1 MIEQIYTQ
9 LCKRPSDINEHLPT
23 LSAYA
28 SECETVLELG
38 VRGVVSS
45 WAFAH
50 GLLNNGSTTKR
61 LFCNDL
67 VACDISKLE
76 TECAKENIDVQ
87 HAWISDLDLP
97 TEPNSFDLVFIDTFH
112 VYGQLKRELEKFGKV
127 AKKYILMH
135 DTTVDAIRGELLRLN
150 MNADQMTKMTGIPKD
165 ELTRGLQPAIDEFL
179 VKYPEWKLHKDLTNN
194 NGLTILKRV

>member
-1 MIEQIYTQ
+1 M
-9 LCKRPSDINEHLPT
+9 CKRPSDINEHLPT

-50 GLLNNGSTTKR
+50 GLQNNGSTTKR
-61 LFCNDL
+61 LFCN
-67 VACDISKLE
+67 ISKLE

-87 HAWISDLDLP
+87 HAWISDQDLP
-97 TEPNSFDLVFIDTFH
+97 TEPNSFDLVFIDI
-112 VYGQLKRELEKFGKV
+112 YGQLKRELEKFGKV
-127 AKKYILMH
+127 AKKYIIMH

-150 MNADQMTKMTGIPKD
+150 MNADQMTKMTGIPTD
-165 ELTRGLQPAIDEFL
+165 ELTRGLQSAIDEFL
-179 VKYPEWKLHKDLTNN
+179 VKYPEWKLHKDFTNN
-194 NGLTILKRV
+194 NGLTILKKSMKIVDT